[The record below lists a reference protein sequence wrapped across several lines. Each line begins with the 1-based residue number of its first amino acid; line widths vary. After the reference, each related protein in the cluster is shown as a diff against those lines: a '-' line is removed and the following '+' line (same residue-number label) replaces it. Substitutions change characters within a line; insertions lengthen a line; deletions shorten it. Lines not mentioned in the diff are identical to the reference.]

1 MRSIKI
7 FILFSGNGSN
17 LENLYTTLEGKEV
30 VGKSGER
37 AKIEFVGALSN
48 NPEAYGIN
56 RCHELGLPC
65 LTLPHQDY
73 ANKEEYDMALLK
85 ALFLYEP
92 DYIALC
98 GFMRILGSKF
108 VNAYKCINIHPSF
121 LPFHKGANGIKDSF
135 EDKECKF
142 GGVSV
147 HHVDEGL
154 DSGGIILQ
162 EKLSKAPFRD
172 LQAFEN
178 AIHQL
183 EYKLYPQALL
193 KVIEENL

>member
-1 MRSIKI
+1 MKTFKI

-30 VGKSGER
+30 IGKSGES

-48 NPEAYGIN
+48 NPEAYGIT
-56 RCHELGLPC
+56 RCHELGLPVI
-65 LTLPHQDY
+65 TLPHTEY
-73 ANKEEYDMALLK
+73 PSREEYDMALLK

-92 DYIALC
+92 DLIALC
-98 GFMRILGSKF
+98 GFMRILTPTF
-108 VNAYKCINIHPSF
+108 INAYKCVNIHPSY
-121 LPFHKGANGIKDSF
+121 LPFHKGAHGIKDSF
-135 EDKECKF
+135 EDKEASF

-147 HHVDEGL
+147 HYVSQEL
-154 DSGGIILQ
+154 DAGEIILQ

-172 LQAFEN
+172 LQAFEQ

-193 KVIEENL
+193 KVIEEQI

>member
-1 MRSIKI
+1 MRTFKI

-30 VGKSGER
+30 VGKSGEK

-48 NPEAYGIN
+48 NPEAYGIT
-56 RCHELGLPC
+56 RCHDLGLPC
-65 LTLPHQDY
+65 LTLSHTDY
-73 ANKEEYDMALLK
+73 PSREEYDFALLK

-92 DYIALC
+92 DLIALC
-98 GFMRILGSKF
+98 GFMRILTPKF
-108 VNAYKCINIHPSF
+108 INAYKCINIHPSF
-121 LPFHKGANGIKDSF
+121 LPYHKGANGIKDSF
-135 EDKECKF
+135 EDESLGF

-147 HHVDEGL
+147 HYVSQEL
-154 DSGGIILQ
+154 DGGEIILQ
-162 EKLSKAPFRD
+162 EKLSKVPFKD
-172 LQAFEN
+172 LEAFSN

-193 KVIEENL
+193 KVTKESL